1 MTVQTAVRPEQQ
13 PVATDVSSTISTS
26 GVESTR
32 TTGTGTGRVEA
43 AVFLTQLGN
52 SRKLQESLLDSME
65 VYRVGR

>member
-1 MTVQTAVRPEQQ
+1 VTVQTAVRQEQQ
-13 PVATDVSSTISTS
+13 PAATDVSSTS

-32 TTGTGTGRVEA
+32 STGTGSGRVET